1 MLFKKMMQNTCET
14 SKDTQNQNK
23 FIGFARK
30 YKLALGIVIGGLAGF
45 LYYTFVGCTSGSCAL
60 ASNPVSSTLIG
71 SLLGVVFVKRPCS
84 VC

>member
-1 MLFKKMMQNTCET
+1 MQNSCET
-14 SKDTQNQNK
+14 SDDNLDQNK
-23 FIGFARK
+23 FRIFTRK
-30 YKLALGIVIGGLAGF
+30 YKLAIGIVIGGLAGF

-71 SLLGVVFVKRPCS
+71 GLLGLVFVKRPCS